1 MAVEPAWKPGT
12 DAGPIAPATAQVMAA
27 PQFRM
32 LGPLE
37 IRVGDAE
44 PLDLRGERPRH
55 LLARLLLDPGRVVS
69 IDGLIDAVW
78 DDHPPAS
85 AEVTLRS
92 HVVSLRRALLAGEVD
107 ASVMTRPPGYLL
119 RVVPHQMDTHL
130 FERGIAEGSAALER
144 GDARSATRALR
155 EALGL
160 WRGRFLQDLGPP
172 RFAEAAAAR
181 LEELRLAALEA
192 RIDADLVLGRHR
204 ELVGELETL
213 VDIHPFREQFYGQL
227 MLALYRSDRQAEAM
241 DVYQLARRRL
251 ADELGLEPGP
261 TLANMQ
267 AAILRHDP
275 ALRPGPVARTDQS
288 ATIRA
293 SDQPSATASAT
304 RLDIVRRQ
312 PMVGRTEELEHLRTL
327 WTAVR
332 DGAGRIAFLS
342 GEAGVGKTRLAA
354 EVAAGAAEGGATVLL
369 GHCDQAAPV
378 PYAPLTDAFQASAE
392 VTDAWARMSAVAQ
405 HLLTNLVESPLRPPD
420 GDRAALDDG
429 QEGQAAF
436 FAAVSDLLASVA
448 HRAPTLFVV
457 DDGEALDGAS
467 ARLLRH
473 LARHL
478 PPRLLLLICF
488 RDPPGSHHAPLR
500 EFLADV
506 GHTGAADRLVLRP
519 LPEPEL
525 AELIT
530 AWTGRPASDDVV
542 HALWSST
549 GGNPFY
555 AGAVVD
561 ELMARGGIDGT
572 EAAWHV
578 PTGVRDVLR
587 ERLRDLSTTAQ
598 NVVGCAAVLGRE
610 VEYGLLAKVADRPE
624 PDVIEALEEAAAA
637 GWLVETGQAW
647 DAGYAF
653 RHALMREAVH
663 ADLPALRRQRLH
675 LRAAEA
681 IEQSGLRRPAD
692 IASAAV
698 HLRSSGPLGDRE
710 RAASL
715 SLEAANAAAQLYA
728 WDEAIAH
735 AEAAIAILAG
745 IDAPPAVQAGAA
757 KRAAE
762 LLMAST
768 LDLPRA
774 VRRFEAAL
782 AHYRA
787 AGDQAAVA
795 EVRSRLGY
803 VLSLHHSVMDI
814 PRALEHFAA
823 SAAVLTSGE
832 AAFDVQY
839 GTALATIFALRTQPG
854 LAASA
859 RAVQVAR
866 NLNQRDL
873 VARARAIE
881 ACHVFNAGRLAR
893 ADVLI
898 DEAWNVT
905 SEVGDPWLAWDVTTA
920 GAMLADVY
928 LLDPRAGRA
937 WCDRAFAQPRFESL
951 VLPLEGMTDQL
962 VYALALLGDLDTA
975 HERAG
980 QLPDDAVS
988 RRFLLL
994 LDGDWEAAERSW
1006 SAALNHDL
1014 SHGDLLN
1021 AVMNACWTAQ
1031 ARWLLGRREEAL
1043 DALRY
1048 ALELCLAGPQ
1058 LPGELMVRAE
1068 IARYLAAHDDVD
1080 GAATHLARCDEICA
1094 TGENWRGRAGNVEL
1108 ARGAVAAAR
1117 GEDHVADT
1125 AHRRALEVFTTYRL
1139 PWWSGET
1146 LLSWAGWQDRANR
1159 SGDAEAKRQ
1168 AAREIYEELDAPERW
1183 HLRR

>member
-1 MAVEPAWKPGT
+1 MEPAWKPGT
-12 DAGPIAPATAQVMAA
+12 DAGPSAPPVAQHVAA
-27 PQFRM
+27 PQFRI
-32 LGPLE
+32 LGPFE
-37 IRVGDAE
+37 IRVGDE
-44 PLDLRGERPRH
+44 HLLDLRGARPRR
-55 LLARLLLDPGRVVS
+55 LLARLLLDAGQVVS
-69 IDGLIDAVW
+69 VDGLIDAVW

-92 HVVSLRRALLAGEVD
+92 HVASLRRALLAGGVD
-107 ASVMTRPPGYLL
+107 ASVVTRPPGYLL
-119 RVVPHQMDTHL
+119 QVVPHQVDTHL
-130 FERGIAEGSAALER
+130 FEHGIAEGKAALER
-144 GDARSATRALR
+144 GDAASATRALHA
-155 EALGL
+155 ALGL
-160 WRGRFLQDLGPP
+160 WRGQFLQDLGPP

-204 ELVGELETL
+204 ELVGELEAL
-213 VDIHPFREQFYGQL
+213 VDAHPFREQFSSRL
-227 MLALYRSDRQAEAM
+227 MLALYRSDRQAEAL

-251 ADELGLEPGP
+251 AEELGLEPGR
-261 TLANMQ
+261 TLATME

-275 ALRPGPVARTDQS
+275 ALLPGPVVRTDRS
-288 ATIRA
+288 ATTRP
-293 SDQPSATASAT
+293 DHQPTATSSATL
-304 RLDIVRRQ
+304 LDILRRQ

-354 EVAAGAAEGGATVLL
+354 EVTAEAAERGAIVLL

-378 PYAPLTDAFQASAE
+378 PYAPLTHAFQASAE
-392 VTDAWARMSAVAQ
+392 VADVLACMSASVQ
-405 HLLTNLVESPLRPPD
+405 HLLSKLVKPPLEPLD
-420 GDRAALDDG
+420 GDQAGLDDG
-429 QEGQAAF
+429 REGQAAF
-436 FAAVSDLLASVA
+436 FAAASDLLASVA

-478 PPRLLLLICF
+478 PARLLLLICF
-488 RDPPGSHHAPLR
+488 RDPPGSRHAPLR

-506 GHTGAADRLVLRP
+506 GHTGAADRLVLHP

-555 AGAVVD
+555 ASAVVD

-572 EAAWHV
+572 EAAWRV
-578 PTGVRDVLR
+578 PAGVRDVLR
-587 ERLRDLSTTAQ
+587 ERLRDLSPTAQ
-598 NVVGCAAVLGRE
+598 DVVGCAAVLGRE
-610 VEYGLLAKVADRPE
+610 VEFGLLAKVADRNE
-624 PDVIEALEEAAAA
+624 HDVTRTLEEAVAA

-663 ADLPALRRQRLH
+663 ADLPAPHRQRLH

-710 RAASL
+710 HAASL

-728 WDEAIAH
+728 WDEAITH

-745 IDAPPAVQAGAA
+745 IDAPPGVQAGAA
-757 KRAAE
+757 RRAAE
-762 LLMAST
+762 LLVAST

-774 VRRFEAAL
+774 VQRFEAAL
-782 AHYRA
+782 AHYQA
-787 AGDQAAVA
+787 AGDPAAVA
-795 EVRSRLGY
+795 EVRSQLGY
-803 VLSLHHSVMDI
+803 VLSLHHTVMDI
-814 PRALEHFAA
+814 PRALEHLTAA
-823 SAAVLTSGE
+823 AAVLTTGE

-839 GTALATIFALRTQPG
+839 GIALTTLFALRTQPG
-854 LAASA
+854 LEASA
-859 RAVQVAR
+859 RAMEVAR
-866 NLNQRDL
+866 NLNRCDL
-873 VARARAIE
+873 ITRVRATE
-881 ACHVFNAGRLAR
+881 ACHVFNAGRLAE
-893 ADVLI
+893 ADALI
-898 DEAWNVT
+898 DEAWQVT

-920 GAMLADVY
+920 GAMLGNVY
-928 LLDPRAGRA
+928 LLDPGAGRA
-937 WCDRAFAQPRFESL
+937 WCDRALSQPRFESL

-962 VYALALLGDLDTA
+962 VYALALLGDLDAA

-988 RRFLLL
+988 RRFLML

-1006 SAALNHDL
+1006 SAALDHDL

-1021 AVMNACWTAQ
+1021 AVMNACWAGQ

-1043 DALRY
+1043 DALRH

-1058 LPGELMVRAE
+1058 IPGEVMVRAE
-1068 IARYLAAHDDVD
+1068 LARLLAAHGDVPA
-1080 GAATHLARCDEICA
+1080 AATHLARCDEICA
-1094 TGENWRGRAGNVEL
+1094 AGDNWRGRAGHVEL

-1117 GEDHVADT
+1117 DEHRLADT
-1125 AHRRALEVFTTYRL
+1125 AHRRALEVFITYRL
-1139 PWWSGET
+1139 PWWTGET
-1146 LLSWAGWQDRANR
+1146 LLAWARCLETADRPDGAGLKR
-1159 SGDAEAKRQ
+1159 SD
-1168 AAREIYEELDAPERW
+1168 AREIYEGLDAPDRW
-1183 HLRR
+1183 RLRR